1 MVEEWATPLLAPLVE
16 EGWQDHALMDPVL
29 LSYLDAAGW
38 TPGSAGAIDALIPG
52 CTHYPLAMAAMR
64 RVLGEQVDVVDGPGI
79 VAEAVRTRLADEGLL
94 HLGASVGEH
103 RFSVSDLTPG
113 FERSATRFFGH
124 GLDLAYDP
132 LWA

>member
-1 MVEEWATPLLAPLVE
+1 
-16 EGWQDHALMDPVL
+16 
-29 LSYLDAAGW
+29 
-38 TPGSAGAIDALIPG
+38 
-52 CTHYPLAMAAMR
+52 MAAMR
-64 RVLGEQVDVVDGPGI
+64 RVLSEQVDVVDGPGI
-79 VAEAVRTRLADEGLL
+79 VAESVRTRLAEEGLL
-94 HLGASVGEH
+94 HLGASVGDH

>member
-1 MVEEWATPLLAPLVE
+1 
-16 EGWQDHALMDPVL
+16 
-29 LSYLDAAGW
+29 
-38 TPGSAGAIDALIPG
+38 
-52 CTHYPLAMAAMR
+52 MAAMR
-64 RVLGEQVDVVDGPGI
+64 RVLGERVDVVDGPGI
-79 VAEAVRTRLADEGLL
+79 VAAYVRSQLAGDGLL
-94 HLGASVGEH
+94 NQGTSTGEH